1 MDELP
6 SNPRNPYL
14 GEVQK
19 KQPLMT
25 ALQAAFDLFDVDA
38 SGTLTNSEV
47 TNALKHLRLTPKNAE
62 VKTFL
67 RELDKNGDNEVDMR
81 EFLAGLN
88 KRMAHKIADA
98 METNEDMII
107 ALRAERQQKMAEL
120 NSPKASPRN
129 AGGRKVSQQAVALG
143 LVSVEE
149 LGGGGGGGDD
159 GDENK
164 VEVIDLEGTAEED
177 SAALLIQMKSRQR
190 KAKQAVEHKRFLATA
205 EGSEMNSAAL
215 MIQGRARQRKAKQ
228 EMARA
233 AEAKRQIKLG
243 EAALSEDLRSM
254 VPQIMNE
261 TVFNLLREALET
273 PVCDALVEKLQK
285 QLDDNEYLLMG
296 GGGEA
301 KAAWDTAGGMATTT
315 PTAMQETGAKKT
327 KGKKGVEKEPEVE
340 PLDEDEIADIEDKI
354 EDLMNLPRF
363 DLNLRPKTFVRAG
376 E

>member
-1 MDELP
+1 MIHFFVFADKMRASEKTRGEFVYNPYELTPKGLAESKDEFITPGIQGELGGSQESAAVRALVGAMFSELVTTNYVSRQMDELP

-143 LVSVEE
+143 LVSVEK
-149 LGGGGGGGDD
+149 LGGGGGGGGDD

-177 SAALLIQMKSRQR
+177 SAALLIQMKSKQR

-215 MIQGRARQRKAKQ
+215 MIQGHARQRKASSRWRGQ
-228 EMARA
+228 RRRRGRSSWAR
-233 AEAKRQIKLG
+233 
-243 EAALSEDLRSM
+243 
-254 VPQIMNE
+254 
-261 TVFNLLREALET
+261 
-273 PVCDALVEKLQK
+273 
-285 QLDDNEYLLMG
+285 
-296 GGGEA
+296 
-301 KAAWDTAGGMATTT
+301 
-315 PTAMQETGAKKT
+315 
-327 KGKKGVEKEPEVE
+327 
-340 PLDEDEIADIEDKI
+340 
-354 EDLMNLPRF
+354 
-363 DLNLRPKTFVRAG
+363 RP
-376 E
+376 